1 MSRSRVRELMND
13 AFTPYE
19 RSSPFFDLIGP
30 LLSRRGPEGM
40 EFALEIDGRHLNAKG
55 FAHAGV
61 LSAVADVALGYA
73 TAFSQ
78 DPPVQV
84 LTTSLTVDFAVRV
97 ALGDL
102 LVATVDVQKVG
113 RRIAFA
119 NCYLSVEAR
128 RLARASA
135 VFANVS

>member
-1 MSRSRVRELMND
+1 MED
-13 AFTPYE
+13 HGFTPYE

-30 LLSRRGPEGM
+30 LLSRRGPESL
-40 EFALEIDGRHLNAKG
+40 EFALEIDERHLNDRG

-78 DPPVQV
+78 EPPVPV
-84 LTTSLTVDFAVRV
+84 VTTSLTIDFAGRV
-97 ALGDL
+97 DLGAML
-102 LVATVDVQKVG
+102 LATIDVQKVG
-113 RRIAFA
+113 RRMAFA
-119 NCYLSVEAR
+119 NCYLSVADR
-128 RLARASA
+128 RIARASA

>member
-1 MSRSRVRELMND
+1 MSGG
-13 AFTPYE
+13 FTPYD

-30 LLSRRGPEGM
+30 LLSRRGDAGS
-40 EFALEIDGRHLNAKG
+40 EFALEIDERHVNDRG

-61 LSAVADVALGYA
+61 LSSVADVALGYA

-78 DPPVQV
+78 DPPVPV
-84 LTTSLTVDFAVRV
+84 VTTSLTIDFAGR
-97 ALGDL
+97 ATPGDT

-113 RRIAFA
+113 RRMAFA
-119 NCYLSVEAR
+119 NCYLSVEGR
-128 RLARASA
+128 RIARASA

>member
-1 MSRSRVRELMND
+1 MND
-13 AFTPYE
+13 GFTPYG

-30 LLSRRGPEGM
+30 LLSRPGDAVA
-40 EFALEIDGRHLNAKG
+40 EFALEIDERHVNDRG

-78 DPPVQV
+78 DPPVPL
-84 LTTSLTVDFAVRV
+84 LTTSLNIDFAGRV
-97 ALGDL
+97 APGDM
-102 LVATVDVQKVG
+102 LVASVDVQKVG

-119 NCYLSVEAR
+119 NCYLSVEER
-128 RLARASA
+128 RIARASA

>member
-1 MSRSRVRELMND
+1 VNHG
-13 AFTPYE
+13 FTPYE

-30 LLSRRGPEGM
+30 LLSRRGPAGP
-40 EFALEIDGRHLNAKG
+40 EFALEIDERHVNDRG

-78 DPPVQV
+78 DPPVPL
-84 LTTSLTVDFAVRV
+84 LTTSLTVDFAGRV
-97 ALGDL
+97 APGDT
-102 LVATVDVQKVG
+102 LVANVDVQRVG

-119 NCYLSVEAR
+119 NCYLSVNDR
-128 RLARASA
+128 RIARASA
-135 VFANVS
+135 VFANVAHQIKT

>member
-1 MSRSRVRELMND
+1 VKRG
-13 AFTPYE
+13 FTPYE

-30 LLSRRGPEGM
+30 LLSRRGQAGP
-40 EFALEIDGRHLNAKG
+40 EFALEIDERHVNNRG

-61 LSAVADVALGYA
+61 LSAVADVVLGYT

-78 DPPVQV
+78 DPPVPL
-84 LTTSLTVDFAVRV
+84 LTTSLTIDFAGRV
-97 ALGDL
+97 APGDM

-119 NCYLSVEAR
+119 NCYLSVEDR
-128 RLARASA
+128 RIARASA

>member
-1 MSRSRVRELMND
+1 VND
-13 AFTPYE
+13 GFTPYD

-30 LLSRRGPEGM
+30 LLSQRGEAGS
-40 EFALEIDGRHLNAKG
+40 EFALEIDDRHVNDRG

-61 LSAVADVALGYA
+61 LSSVADVALGYA

-78 DPPVQV
+78 DPPVPV
-84 LTTSLTVDFAVRV
+84 VTTSLTIDFAGR
-97 ALGDL
+97 ATPGDTL
-102 LVATVDVQKVG
+102 IAAVDVQKVG

-119 NCYLSVEAR
+119 NCYLSVEGR
-128 RLARASA
+128 RIARASA